1 MSASDSCEPNA
12 GMERPSAPV
21 GGLIPSR
28 MTWTTLS
35 DADINALVKFLRA
48 RFSTQPPWKT

>member
-1 MSASDSCEPNA
+1 MPAFGSQ
-12 GMERPSAPV
+12 
-21 GGLIPSR
+21 
-28 MTWTTLS
+28 LS